1 MGDLKDWLKF
11 MIKNKKIVMFSSF
24 FRHKYSPSNLIKRQ
38 IGDFK
43 FEIKESNDVVSDE
56 TYFYDELIIDES
68 NDYEKTKTM
77 QEIRDEAIK
86 MFNPSETYKIEGDIG
101 IDPKAFNPTL
111 VLKRVERVPTV
122 SFEDEMV
129 RFKKKGR

>member
-1 MGDLKDWLKF
+1 MGDLKDWFKF
-11 MIKNKKIVMFSSF
+11 MIKNKKFVMFSSF

-43 FEIKESNDVVSDE
+43 FEIKESNDAVSDE

-68 NDYEKTKTM
+68 NDCEKTKTM

-86 MFNPSETYKIEGDIG
+86 MFTPSETYKIEGDIG
-101 IDPKAFNPTL
+101 IDPKTFNPTL
-111 VLKRVERVPTV
+111 VLKEGERVPAV

-129 RFKKKGR
+129 RFKKKAW

>member
-1 MGDLKDWLKF
+1 MGDLKDWFKF
-11 MIKNKKIVMFSSF
+11 MIKNKKFVMFSSF

-43 FEIKESNDVVSDE
+43 FEIKESNDC
-56 TYFYDELIIDES
+56 
-68 NDYEKTKTM
+68 EKTKTM

-86 MFNPSETYKIEGDIG
+86 MFTPSETYKIEGDIG
-101 IDPKAFNPTL
+101 IDPKTFNPTL
-111 VLKRVERVPTV
+111 VLKEVERVPAV

-129 RFKKKGR
+129 RFKKKAW